1 MIVLGMVF
9 FMASSRGVGMKYPWL
24 LVFSRSL
31 TIEWE

>member
-9 FMASSRGVGMKYPWL
+9 FMASFIGVGMKCLWL

-31 TIEWE
+31 IIEWE